1 MGTTERDLLRRLRDR
16 LRAENEQAGIYGDRP
31 QAPTQQPDFSPSQ
44 VQLLED
50 SVQRSFDG
58 PPIME
63 RLARAVRG
71 TGGVGQNLQDMV
83 VEGGRQ
89 ITDVHI
95 PRTLGGIRETL
106 ARAAE
111 SGSSYDQLLV
121 DEGFA
126 DPSAVENPGLLDR
139 IGKAAAEQ
147 IRYGSER
154 DFAASDAAAEAA
166 AERTSSPGAVTGRI
180 LGELGMTGLEYAG
193 GGRLLRGPG
202 VRGAPIIPEA
212 LKDALAVLPLDV
224 ASVTRPQDSSAAF
237 LAEVAP
243 ESIETPLG
251 DIPAQDILRRISES
265 ETGRALFEAGF
276 GFTGDVGLRA
286 AGRGL
291 ARGAE
296 ALRDPL
302 RVGDDVDAAL
312 RGYASEVDQTPP
324 DAPPETIRGLLPPG
338 PHRTPP
344 PSPEPGT
351 PEDFGAWF
359 RNESLVRGAEREAAE
374 RAAPPIREEN
384 PLRDP
389 PQPVQP
395 QRALPSGMQRP
406 ALQRGP
412 LITPPPRKR
421 PETPEEYAAWLRG
434 ETLRNTRGDEGHV
447 AQEILRFM
455 GRTGGGA
462 AAGAAI
468 AEDPAEGAALGAVG
482 ANVPAAIRGM
492 RRMGDAGALFNPIF
506 RGDAGGDL
514 RPRDFPGVYFSKS
527 AEVAGE
533 YGPVRAWRTGDI
545 NSLDITSSEGRALVR
560 QFADQHGWSFAD
572 QDEVVSSLGFFP
584 NEEWVDFLKSRGYE
598 AVEHGDDV
606 LVFGDDALAGVS
618 PVRSGSVSGAPAVTQ
633 EAVSTGR
640 HGFMRAMGDQPL
652 EVRDAF
658 TQDIRAAL
666 TDESGVDV
674 TVPIVRQIVPGTENL
689 QVEVQT
695 GRGVWGGSVN
705 PNEVVVLRGLE
716 AMDEE
721 SQRAA
726 VQAYMAVNGIVRGQD
741 AQAALRVRPDY
752 EGTPGFVLGRYQGG
766 GDPGA
771 LDADQLAEVL
781 EALKARGVSA
791 TVADGD
797 GLVLAVDFDGAGA
810 DALRA
815 QIEELG
821 VDGLHAEFHGFD
833 GEYLDG
839 TRTYLERI
847 GRNPAAV
854 AGLADL
860 LEARVGPVYDRYAQ
874 QLGLG
879 PDATAGLRSRI
890 EELRTVANQLE
901 NPPPRGQSSGITV
914 PEAAPIVAQRFRVLR
929 SSKPATRVKR
939 IAERIN
945 VLIDEFL
952 EETGVS
958 QELASDW
965 YRTGSTENRRV
976 AQSVIPELRD
986 EDNYT
991 LYTVVSSILSNGQ
1004 EVPDEVASSLGVM
1017 EQFFRTGRISM
1028 LDPAAEQLMTYRVA
1042 RANGTEAPQRA
1053 MRGPKGLGMKTLS
1066 GSDELIPAS
1075 PRSLTHQGAFRVLES
1090 MIEDLGVEQTVAM
1103 LRGTVSRR
1111 KGGELQD
1118 VPVLQ
1123 ELFGPKI
1130 GRYAADKLGVHGG
1143 TDAEATLDLW
1153 MARLY
1158 HAVNGQAAV
1167 NAAGEIDDTV
1177 TPLMRREMNAAMQRL
1192 ARQRDVPVST
1202 IQAESWYGIKHAY
1215 RKAGAKEKADAYATL
1230 PSAAT
1235 DALFTPRYGLDP
1247 ETGMGFPKPEQMVG
1261 EAQEGWDPIGAF
1273 QTLRSRPE
1281 YQQRMNGGDPR
1292 AGFDVGVS
1300 RALGGAALGG
1310 TAGAALSPEG
1320 EEGTFGLAGAALGA
1334 GVGMASLRTRIKPG
1348 RRPEIDAAAAKEL
1361 ERADVEL
1368 PKAPGTQGATRSPY
1382 GGDVDVEEHIN
1393 MAAYQLD
1400 PEAEAVL
1407 RREVERVVRQEN
1419 LAPKT
1424 TESHQRVS
1432 EIAASIGLTP
1442 EELSRPGEFANR
1454 YEMVAMRN
1462 VIDRNVRLTSNVEKE
1477 LATNTH
1483 VDGPKKGQ
1491 MLDPQERAA
1500 REAAVQGL
1508 EAQTDALLNRFIR
1521 QRTED
1526 GRNLAAH
1533 KILANQTKDPL
1544 TWVARAKR
1552 KLNGVTPGPDV
1563 QAAITKA
1570 LDEDDIEGVARLVA
1584 ELERSPVSEQLSAL
1598 WKAGLLT
1605 APTTHQVNMISTG
1618 GNLMLESLKDP
1629 AASLGDR
1636 ILTGALRLAASAGAR
1651 LKGHV
1656 RPEVGRTKSSGVGL
1670 KTLGRGSR
1678 RGVSDI
1684 RRTLQG
1690 RAASTEAARK
1700 WDWRETKIDFVPPW
1714 LGGRVANPVLDGY
1727 QRVVFRALSAED
1739 KFFKAIRVEQSI
1751 LDQARVVAINE
1762 GADNVGRRAA
1772 ELYDGWREDGYRA
1785 LPDDV
1790 AMQAIYD
1797 GEVATFTD
1805 KSTLS
1810 RMAGSVKG
1818 AARRAAKE
1826 GSAAGQAANF
1836 LAEGIAPFTGTPSNV
1851 VSRVVEYTPLGLAGA
1866 VYDASRLV
1874 GMAYAG
1880 KGIEKAAQRRAAEM
1894 FGRSVT
1900 GGGVLALGYMLYNEG
1915 LMTLGYPES
1924 QGERGNW
1931 EITGKQEFSVIQGD
1945 EWHSLERFSPVG
1957 NLLAVGGYVARSAQD
1972 PEAGTLDIA
1981 SDASFGLAN
1990 MVISQ
1995 SFLEGTRRFL
2005 DDVQMTESGD
2015 DRAKGRFVMNQARSV
2030 VPNMIRRIAQAMD
2043 EGPDGLVQIRETETW
2058 QDAIKS
2064 ALPIMR
2070 EQLPLARDAFG
2081 ETRTRKTPTAEFVDL
2096 TYSSLDKSQMDAVR
2110 REFARL
2116 DAPITA
2122 RRRDRAGGET
2132 AEAYSYRARTEG
2144 KELWEGLHQLFSSD
2158 AYRVHVIDQARE
2170 MAVRPSEVRELADA
2184 LRRELISETISRI
2197 RGAQTRA
2204 RREQQR

>member
-16 LRAENEQAGIYGDRP
+16 LRAENEQAGVYGERP
-31 QAPTQQPDFSPSQ
+31 PAEPRPAPPEFSPSQ

-58 PPIME
+58 PSLME
-63 RLARAVRG
+63 RLNRAIRG
-71 TGGVGQNLQDMV
+71 SGGVGQNLKDMV

-89 ITDVHI
+89 VTDVHI

-111 SGSSYDQLLV
+111 SGTAYDQLLV

-126 DPSAVENPGLLDR
+126 DPSALENPGLLDR
-139 IGKAAAEQ
+139 VGRAAAEQ
-147 IRYGSER
+147 IRYGADR

-166 AERTSSPGAVTGRI
+166 AERTSSPGAVTGRV
-180 LGELGMTGLEYAG
+180 LGELGATGLEYAYG
-193 GGRLLRGPG
+193 ARLLRGPG

-224 ASVTRPQDSSAAF
+224 ATTARPQDSSAAF

-291 ARGAE
+291 SRGAE

-324 DAPPETIRGLLPPG
+324 DAPAETIRGLLPPG

-344 PSPEPGT
+344 PAPEPGT

-395 QRALPSGMQRP
+395 QRALPSGLQRP

-412 LITPPPRKR
+412 LITPPPKKR

-468 AEDPAEGAALGAVG
+468 AEDPAEGAVLGALGAN
-482 ANVPAAIRGM
+482 APAAIRGM
-492 RRMGDAGALFNPIF
+492 RRMGQSGHLVNP
-506 RGDAGGDL
+506 
-514 RPRDFPGVYFSKS
+514 KS
-527 AEVAGE
+527 
-533 YGPVRAWRTGDI
+533 
-545 NSLDITSSEGRALVR
+545 
-560 QFADQHGWSFAD
+560 
-572 QDEVVSSLGFFP
+572 
-584 NEEWVDFLKSRGYE
+584 
-598 AVEHGDDV
+598 
-606 LVFGDDALAGVS
+606 
-618 PVRSGSVSGAPAVTQ
+618 SVSGAPAVTQ

-640 HGFMRAMGDQPL
+640 HGFMRAMADQPV

-658 TQDIRAAL
+658 TQEIRAAL
-666 TDESGVDV
+666 TDEAGVDV

-766 GDPGA
+766 GEPGA
-771 LDADQLAEVL
+771 LDPDQLAEVL
-781 EALKARGVSA
+781 EALKAKGVSA

-821 VDGLHAEFHGFD
+821 VAGLHAEFHGFD

-839 TRTYLERI
+839 TRAYLERI

-874 QLGLG
+874 QLGLD

-890 EELRTVANQLE
+890 EELRTVADQLG

-914 PEAAPIVAQRFRVLR
+914 PEAAPIVAQRFRALR
-929 SSKPATRVKR
+929 SAKQATRVKR
-939 IAERIN
+939 IAARIN
-945 VLIDEFL
+945 TLIDEFL

-958 QELASDW
+958 KALASDW
-965 YRTGSTENRRV
+965 YRTGSSENRRV
-976 AQSVIPELRD
+976 AQTVIPELRD

-1028 LDPAAEQLMTYRVA
+1028 LDPDAEQLMTYRVA

-1053 MRGPKGLGMKTLS
+1053 MRGPKGAGMKTLS
-1066 GSDELIPAS
+1066 GAGELIPAS
-1075 PRSLTHQGAFRVLES
+1075 PRALTHQGAFKALES

-1158 HAVNGQAAV
+1158 HAVTGNAAV

-1177 TPLMRREMNAAMQRL
+1177 TNVMRREMNAAMQRL
-1192 ARQRDVPVST
+1192 ARERNVPVST
-1202 IQAESWYGIKHAY
+1202 IQAEAWYGIKHAY

-1230 PSAAT
+1230 GSAAT
-1235 DALFTPRYGLDP
+1235 DAVFTPRSGLDP
-1247 ETGMGFPKPEQMVG
+1247 ETGMGFPDADKMVG
-1261 EAQEGWDPIGAF
+1261 EAQEGWDPIGSLE
-1273 QTLRSRPE
+1273 TLRKRPE

-1292 AGFDVGVS
+1292 AGFDVGIS
-1300 RALGGAALGG
+1300 RVVGGAAVGG
-1310 TAGAALSPEG
+1310 TAGAALAPEG

-1334 GVGMASLRTRIKPG
+1334 GVGAASLRTRIKPG
-1348 RRPEIDAAAAKEL
+1348 RRPEIDAAAAREL
-1361 ERADVEL
+1361 ERSNVEM
-1368 PKAPGTQGATRSPY
+1368 PKPPNGQAPGRAPF
-1382 GGDVDVEEHIN
+1382 GGEVNVDDHIN
-1393 MAAYQLD
+1393 LAAYQLD

-1407 RREVERVVRQEN
+1407 RREVEKVVREEN

-1432 EIAASIGLTP
+1432 EIAASIGLSP

-1462 VIDRNVRLTSNVEKE
+1462 VIDRNVRLTSNIERE
-1477 LATNTH
+1477 LATDTH

-1500 REAAVQGL
+1500 RESALQGI

-1533 KILANQTKDPL
+1533 KILANQTKDPT

-1552 KLNGVTPGPDV
+1552 KLGGVTPGPDV

-1605 APTTHQVNMISTG
+1605 APTTHQVNVLSTA
-1618 GNLMLESLKDP
+1618 GNLALESAKDP
-1629 AASLGDR
+1629 AAALGDR

-1656 RPEVGRTKSSGVGL
+1656 KPEVRRTKSSGVGV
-1670 KTLGRGSR
+1670 KTSLRGSR
-1678 RGVSDI
+1678 RGVADI

-1690 RAASTEAARK
+1690 KAASTEAARK

-1714 LGGRVANPVLDGY
+1714 LGGRVVNPVLDGY

-1739 KFFKAIRVEQSI
+1739 KFFKAVRVEQSI

-1762 GADNVGRRAA
+1762 GAENVGRRAA
-1772 ELYDGWREDGYRA
+1772 ELYDGWRADGYRA

-1797 GEVATFTD
+1797 GEIATFTD

-1810 RMAGSVKG
+1810 RMAGSVKN
-1818 AARRAAKE
+1818 AARNAAKS
-1826 GSAAGQAANF
+1826 GTAAGQVANL

-1874 GMAYAG
+1874 GAAYAG
-1880 KGIEKAAQRRAAEM
+1880 RGIDRAAQRRAAEM

-1900 GGGVLALGYMLYNEG
+1900 GGGVLALGYLLYNEG
-1915 LMTLGYPES
+1915 LMSLGYPES

-1931 EITGKQEFSVIQGD
+1931 EITGKQEFSVFMDD
-1945 EWHSLERFSPVG
+1945 ENGGQWHSLERFSPIG
-1957 NLLAVGGYVARSAQD
+1957 NMLAVGGYVARSAQEPD
-1972 PEAGTLDIA
+1972 SGALDIA
-1981 SDASFGLAN
+1981 SDAGFGLAN

-2015 DRAKGRFVMNQARSV
+2015 DSAKGRFVMNQARSV

-2064 ALPIMR
+2064 AIPVMR
-2070 EQLPLARDAFG
+2070 EQLPLARDALG

-2096 TYSSLDKSQMDAVR
+2096 TYSRLDKTQMDAVR
-2110 REFARL
+2110 REFKRL
-2116 DAPITA
+2116 DAPITP

-2132 AEAYSYRARTEG
+2132 AEQYSSRARTEG
-2144 KELWEGLHQLFSSD
+2144 RELWEGLHELFTSEP
-2158 AYRVHVIDQARE
+2158 YRVGVIDQARE